1 MTQWSQRQTISGDQT
16 IVGDTIVTP
25 QSQSVTLRWPYGGLI
40 WNRPAAVLVE
50 QDDHTTR
57 IPVID
62 VTRILVWGLLGL
74 GLFFAIVTALLSNQ
88 QRRNKN
94 E

>member
-1 MTQWSQRQTISGDQT
+1 MTQWFQRQTISGDQT
-16 IVGDTIVTP
+16 KIGDTIVTP
-25 QSQSVTLRWPYGGLI
+25 QAQSVTLRWPYGGLI

-50 QDDHTTR
+50 RDNHTTR
-57 IPVID
+57 LPVID

-88 QRRNKN
+88 QRRKKN

>member
-1 MTQWSQRQTISGDQT
+1 MPQWLQQQTISGNKSK
-16 IVGDTIVTP
+16 IGNKVVTP
-25 QSQSVTLRWPYGGLI
+25 QSQSITLRWPYGGLV

-50 QDDHTTR
+50 QDNQTTR
-57 IPVID
+57 IPIID
-62 VTRILVWGLLGL
+62 ITRILVWGLLGL

-88 QRRNKN
+88 QRRKKN